1 MYLHAHPHRVE
12 NHLATLRHFCLPLM
26 CAALQGHLC
35 LRRSRLCCTRF
46 LLRRDLPG
54 VMVSA
59 TNMLIVKSSQ
69 HAAIGHRRSKT
80 CGSLAAHD
88 FDRCCL
94 DDGSEPRGEI
104 LSAPGLGST
113 TPLNTSERSRS
124 TVLHSMNT

>member
-12 NHLATLRHFCLPLM
+12 NHLATLGHFCLPLM

-35 LRRSRLCCTRF
+35 
-46 LLRRDLPG
+46 LRRDLPG

-80 CGSLAAHD
+80 YGSLGAHD
-88 FDRCCL
+88 FDRCGL
-94 DDGSEPRGEI
+94 DDGNEPRGEI